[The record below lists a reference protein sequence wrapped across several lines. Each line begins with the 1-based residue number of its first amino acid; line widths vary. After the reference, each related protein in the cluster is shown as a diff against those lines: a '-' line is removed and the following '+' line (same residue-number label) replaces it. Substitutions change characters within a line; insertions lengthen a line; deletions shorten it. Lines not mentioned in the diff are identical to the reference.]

1 MRFETV
7 GVPYCGVPFFVAGL
21 KILQCQSY
29 RGRGGRKKK
38 EIKIEVRIF
47 IFIILSA
54 ELEGK
59 IVVMGDLGAWG
70 MVKFQLCDLVKSLCR
85 IYWQMFQGFLLGL

>member
-1 MRFETV
+1 MFLLACANDENEVRFETV

-38 EIKIEVRIF
+38 EIKIEVC
-47 IFIILSA
+47 ILI
-54 ELEGK
+54 LY
-59 IVVMGDLGAWG
+59 L
-70 MVKFQLCDLVKSLCR
+70 
-85 IYWQMFQGFLLGL
+85 

>member
-1 MRFETV
+1 MFFPACANDENEVRFETV

-38 EIKIEVRIF
+38 EIKIEVCVLTLF
-47 IFIILSA
+47 VHF
-54 ELEGK
+54 
-59 IVVMGDLGAWG
+59 
-70 MVKFQLCDLVKSLCR
+70 
-85 IYWQMFQGFLLGL
+85 Y

>member
-1 MRFETV
+1 MCVTVNGVAVDYTLYNFSACANDENEVRFETV

-38 EIKIEVRIF
+38 EIKIEV
-47 IFIILSA
+47 S
-54 ELEGK
+54 
-59 IVVMGDLGAWG
+59 
-70 MVKFQLCDLVKSLCR
+70 
-85 IYWQMFQGFLLGL
+85 